1 MSPDRSVEQEL
12 RVLEEALLKPTVR
25 ASAAEI
31 EGLLAEEFVEF
42 GASGRV
48 YDRLQVI
55 ESLQAETPT
64 RRYLTDFR
72 VRLLAPGVAL
82 ATYRAERDGEHG
94 KTVTRSLRSSVWKR
108 VADRWLLV
116 FHQGTSIAEETS

>member
-1 MSPDRSVEQEL
+1 
-12 RVLEEALLKPTVR
+12 VR
-25 ASAAEI
+25 ASAADI

-64 RRYLTDFR
+64 PRSLTDFR

-82 ATYRAERDGEHG
+82 VTYRAERVGEHD
-94 KTVTRSLRSSVWKR
+94 KTGARSLRSSVWKR
-108 VADRWLLV
+108 VRNRWLLV
-116 FHQGTSIAEETS
+116 FHQGTSIVEETS